1 MRSLTDLM
9 IRLSHLHL
17 VVEAAAHRV
26 RPVLPEQGDLE
37 LLDHVV
43 VEEAEE
49 EGDRHALAGGGHRGD
64 HLVHVLY
71 RGAGLRSH
79 RHQQKM

>member
-9 IRLSHLHL
+9 IRLTHLHL
-17 VVEAAAHRV
+17 VVEAAAPRV
-26 RPVLPEQGDLE
+26 RPVLPEQGELDLV
-37 LLDHVV
+37 DHVV

-79 RHQQKM
+79 RHQEKM